1 MVDFK
6 DRLVSLDVFRGITM
20 ACMVLVENPGN
31 WNIYHPLRH
40 ARWGMVGEN
49 GLPVHENFTPTDL
62 IMPFFLFIVG
72 VSVVFALW
80 KKKEDPAKHNEAIR
94 KISRRTITLFALGII
109 FYTWPSLLGNILYGT
124 AVKVG
129 WMGVLQRI
137 ALVYFGSALIFLKW
151 KPRTI
156 AIAGIITLFAYWA
169 CTFIPVP
176 GYPEP
181 QFFRQYFT
189 PGNVP
194 SCFPEWVD
202 AKILGFANPSGIIST
217 FPAIVTGLIG
227 VLTGIMIKT
236 AKDSSRIARN
246 MMVYGLI
253 ILAAGYTWSFF
264 FPIIKDLWTSSYCLV
279 AGGYSMIVFAMVYWL
294 VDVKMYR
301 WPTPPFIAYGVNCIS
316 VYFVSHIVS
325 STLYVIKTGS
335 GENIISVHEWININW
350 FQTWLSQ
357 YNASLVFALITVL
370 FWFIPLWIMYKK
382 RIFIKV

>member
-6 DRLVSLDVFRGITM
+6 ERLVSLDVFRGLTM
-20 ACMVLVENPGN
+20 ACMILVENPGN

-40 ARWGMVGEN
+40 ARWGMVGEG

-72 VSVVFALW
+72 VSGVFALW
-80 KKKEDPAKHNEAIR
+80 KLKKDNLRHNKAIL
-94 KISRRTITLFALGII
+94 KITRRTITLFVLGII
-109 FYTWPSLLGNILYGT
+109 FYTWPSLLGNILYST
-124 AVKVG
+124 PIEIG

-137 ALVYFGSALIFLKW
+137 ALVYFGSAIIFLKW

-156 AIAGIITLFAYWA
+156 IIGSIITLFAYWA

-176 GYPEP
+176 GYPDP
-181 QFFRQYFT
+181 QFLRQYFT
-189 PGNVP
+189 PGNIP

-202 AKILGFANPSGIIST
+202 AKILGFANPNGIVST

-227 VLTGIMIKT
+227 VLTGIIIKT
-236 AKDSSRIARN
+236 GTNKSLTIAR
-246 MMVYGLI
+246 MFLFG
-253 ILAAGYTWSFF
+253 ILLLVCGYAWSLF

-279 AGGYSMIVFAMVYWL
+279 AGGYSMIVFAIIYWL

-301 WPTPPFIAYGVNCIS
+301 WATPPLVAYGVNCIS
-316 VYFVSHIVS
+316 VYFVSHIVA
-325 STLYVIKTGS
+325 STLYVIRTGT
-335 GENIISVHEWININW
+335 GENLISVHEWININM
-350 FQTWLSQ
+350 FQTWLSP
-357 YNASLVFALITVL
+357 YNASLAFALISVL
-370 FWFIPLWIMYKK
+370 FWFVPLWIMYKN